1 MVGRATLARVA
12 SSSRLFVAVWPPP
25 AFAEQLTS
33 LPRLEQRGVRWVP
46 PENWHVTLRFLGE
59 ADPDEIGARLDGA
72 TFPPAT
78 ATLGPVVQ
86 RLGRGLVVV
95 PVAGLDELAAVVA
108 DVTSDVGQP
117 IDDRVFRGHV
127 TLARFRPSARC
138 PLAGTPLY
146 AVAAVR
152 EVVLAQSRLS
162 PAGAT
167 YQRVDRWLTG

>member
-1 MVGRATLARVA
+1 VA
-12 SSSRLFVAVWPPP
+12 FSSRLFVAVWPPP

-33 LPRLEQRGVRWVP
+33 LPRPEQRGVRWVS

-59 ADPDEIGARLDGA
+59 ADPEEVGGRLDGA
-72 TFPPAT
+72 ALAPAT

-95 PVAGLDELAAVVA
+95 PVAGLDQLAAAVA
-108 DVTSDVGQP
+108 DVTSDIGQP
-117 IDDRVFRGHV
+117 LGDRGFRGHV

-138 PLAGTPLY
+138 PLAGTPVH
-146 AVAAVR
+146 AVASVG

-162 PAGAT
+162 PTGAT
-167 YQRVDRWLTG
+167 YERVRRWRTG